1 MPQIEVDTLHADI
14 RGEYSDVDAPSS
26 LVVILEALSSMYG
39 CHNLFSSYARLET
52 LTIKDSSVSVFS
64 KCRHDCAPKWANEM
78 TWRAARA
85 RLVEKLKASKD
96 SVGNGPVVWICHSR
110 ISRTTR
116 VHVPIISSNSE
127 LAKVLKA
134 LFVRHVCHVCHCR

>member
-1 MPQIEVDTLHADI
+1 MRQLPQIEVDTLHADI

-39 CHNLFSSYARLET
+39 WRNLFSSYARLET
-52 LTIKDSSVSVFS
+52 VAIKDSSVSVFS

-78 TWRAARA
+78 TWRAVRA

-96 SVGNGPVVWICHSR
+96 SVGNGPIVWILPFKNFSHKKSTCFNH
-110 ISRTTR
+110 IFEFGTR
-116 VHVPIISSNSE
+116 Q
-127 LAKVLKA
+127 K
-134 LFVRHVCHVCHCR
+134 F